1 MTARGLR
8 LVDFDASYLPAL
20 AGEPSPELGT
30 AAYQHPARTVRDYD
44 RHLDD
49 FPAALLST
57 ALHALALDPGL
68 YGRTPLTD
76 GLLFVPKEV
85 VDGSSAVWRECL
97 ELFSRAGDAVHRRIA
112 LLLRSPVLRLAGL
125 EELMDFAVRL
135 AGTLPDGD
143 RASDLTAAYAAAPPE
158 LFVRDGWWGF
168 RDGVR
173 IVIPPVY
180 DAGFDFTEGLAAVL
194 TGRRWAFV
202 DTAGREALCM
212 EGFDAVKPF
221 RNGCAVAE
229 RNGCRYAVDRRGR
242 VRKLDI

>member
-1 MTARGLR
+1 M
-8 LVDFDASYLPAL
+8 
-20 AGEPSPELGT
+20 
-30 AAYQHPARTVRDYD
+30 RDYD

-68 YGRTPLTD
+68 YGRTLLTD

-125 EELMDFAVRL
+125 EELMDFSVRL

-194 TGRRWAFV
+194 TAVGGPLSIRRVGKRCAWRDSTPSSRSATDAPWPNATAAAMRSIGV
-202 DTAGREALCM
+202 DGS
-212 EGFDAVKPF
+212 GNWIF
-221 RNGCAVAE
+221 RCKYLYLHLPNNVCPNSE
-229 RNGCRYAVDRRGR
+229 N
-242 VRKLDI
+242 

>member
-1 MTARGLR
+1 MLRRDWAHGDLKPENIIVTARGLR

-97 ELFSRAGDAVHRRIA
+97 ELFSRAVGGPLSIRRVGKRCAWRDSTPSSRSATDAPWPNA
-112 LLLRSPVLRLAGL
+112 
-125 EELMDFAVRL
+125 
-135 AGTLPDGD
+135 
-143 RASDLTAAYAAAPPE
+143 TAAATMSSEP
-158 LFVRDGWWGF
+158 
-168 RDGVR
+168 
-173 IVIPPVY
+173 
-180 DAGFDFTEGLAAVL
+180 
-194 TGRRWAFV
+194 
-202 DTAGREALCM
+202 
-212 EGFDAVKPF
+212 
-221 RNGCAVAE
+221 
-229 RNGCRYAVDRRGR
+229 
-242 VRKLDI
+242 